1 MAFND
6 PSTGGNPIQ
15 LTDKDFLQLYRDAY
29 NGEL

>member
-15 LTDKDFLQLYRDAY
+15 LTDKDFFQLYNNSY
-29 NGEL
+29 YGKL